1 MAAEQRLRN
10 ICVCVC
16 AWEIECMDIVK
27 HIYFEAFSFPHCE
40 LALLHTYASCFPT
53 CTAFPRLSSAAGP
66 VCVFVFSNT
75 CSNSCFLF
83 NTWICFSL
91 VFILYMEHQD
101 ALPSYSLFW
110 LPFFCANTH
119 NSSGLICYSFP
130 LASASPSSQPMGLM
144 AQDLSLLTL
153 LVVRLQRYFFFF
165 YPLSLSLLPFLCC
178 TDFSLL
184 HVHSERSLKAPLTRA
199 EACWDL

>member
-1 MAAEQRLRN
+1 
-10 ICVCVC
+10 
-16 AWEIECMDIVK
+16 MDIVK

-119 NSSGLICYSFP
+119 NSSGLICCSFP

-165 YPLSLSLLPFLCC
+165 FLPALFIFTAFPLLHWLLPP
-178 TDFSLL
+178 S
-184 HVHSERSLKAPLTRA
+184 RA
-199 EACWDL
+199 LRKVT